1 MVRAPAGIGQVDG
14 LERQLRTQDRL
25 AGFLRT
31 RREAEGALDFDR
43 TEIKPVMGDGVVKDL
58 QVDASNRARD
68 MIESFMIAANG
79 VTARFL
85 TCAGLGLDPA
95 RRARA
100 ETVAAHRGDRRR
112 ARHHAARRA
121 RRRRA

>member
-1 MVRAPAGIGQVDG
+1 MAVADDGTVTQSEVYRAAVRNHARLAYAGVAAWLDGHGRAPAGIGQVDG

-58 QVDASNRARD
+58 QGRRPRTV
-68 MIESFMIAANG
+68 
-79 VTARFL
+79 
-85 TCAGLGLDPA
+85 PA
-95 RRARA
+95 
-100 ETVAAHRGDRRR
+100 T
-112 ARHHAARRA
+112 
-121 RRRRA
+121 